1 MYFPAHLV
9 LLLSRALFIRGEL
22 VQSKRKSETTCRPYQ
37 TFQLFM
43 KQPQFKL
50 PLYDLHRTHMA
61 VSIQFYYCP
70 SLGWTADTDS
80 WYCLWQSAEDDA
92 WGQKRLCGVVIA
104 AHTSRRQQNNWLV
117 MWDWSSILFPL
128 LVPSSAACCMQTI
141 LWFVVFYFGL
151 WVSCVLSLSIPSYLS
166 HISLLAPPC
175 SQRAST
181 CTSSVRFVLRPVV
194 SALFH
199 TRLTTRS
206 HEKVNLLLF
215 LFFLTETL
223 WKTYMQSFTRT
234 LQYLC
239 EAC

>member
-1 MYFPAHLV
+1 MTYIRPTW
-9 LLLSRALFIRGEL
+9 LF
-22 VQSKRKSETTCRPYQ
+22 
-37 TFQLFM
+37 
-43 KQPQFKL
+43 
-50 PLYDLHRTHMA
+50 
-61 VSIQFYYCP
+61 SIQFYYCP

-92 WGQKRLCGVVIA
+92 WGQKQLCGVVIA

-117 MWDWSSILFPL
+117 TWGWSSILFPL
-128 LVPSSAACCMQTI
+128 LVPSSAARCMQTM
-141 LWFVVFYFGL
+141 LWFVGGFFLVCGFL
-151 WVSCVLSLSIPSYLS
+151 VSCHFLSPRICLTSVP
-166 HISLLAPPC
+166 LAPPC
-175 SQRAST
+175 SQCAST
-181 CTSSVRFVLRPVV
+181 CTSSVWFLLRPVV

-199 TRLTTRS
+199 TSLTTRS

-239 EAC
+239 ETC

>member
-1 MYFPAHLV
+1 
-9 LLLSRALFIRGEL
+9 
-22 VQSKRKSETTCRPYQ
+22 
-37 TFQLFM
+37 M

-50 PLYDLHRTHMA
+50 PLYDLHKTHMA

-117 MWDWSSILFPL
+117 TWGWSSILFPL
-128 LVPSSAACCMQTI
+128 LVPSSSARCMQTM
-141 LWFVVFYFGL
+141 LWFVVFFFGL
-151 WVSCVLSLSIPSYLS
+151 WISCVLSLSIPPYLS
-166 HISLLAPPC
+166 HISPV
-175 SQRAST
+175 ST
-181 CTSSVRFVLRPVV
+181 TLFPVCLHLHLIGLV
-194 SALFH
+194 STQAGCSALFH
-199 TRLTTRS
+199 TSLTTRS

-239 EAC
+239 ETC